1 MRACFSAI
9 LLFSIFFL
17 PASAQGAEIRLIAAN
32 AVKEPLIELFQAFE
46 KASGHTVVAL
56 WAGTEA
62 ATKRVT
68 SGEVVDVVVIAA
80 PNIERLIA
88 DGKLAA
94 GSRTDFAKSGVGV
107 AVRDGLPK
115 PDISSVAAL
124 KEALLAAKSIAYS
137 QGPSGAYIAR
147 LIEKLGIAEQIK
159 DKVHRTP
166 SGVQVAE
173 FVAKG
178 GADLGFQQISEL
190 VHVKGIHYL
199 GPLPSE
205 VQNIATYTAA
215 LHASAPAVEA
225 AIALLKFL
233 ASAEAKAILRK
244 SSMEPAS

>member
-1 MRACFSAI
+1 MRVCFSAI

-17 PASAQGAEIRLIAAN
+17 PASVQGAEIRLIAAN

-62 ATKRVT
+62 ATKRVA

-159 DKVHRTP
+159 DKVHQTP
-166 SGVQVAE
+166 SGVQVARIRCKRRRRSR
-173 FVAKG
+173 FPADFRTRARQRHSLPRAAAFR
-178 GADLGFQQISEL
+178 GAEHHNLYGS
-190 VHVKGIHYL
+190 
-199 GPLPSE
+199 
-205 VQNIATYTAA
+205 AA
-215 LHASAPAVEA
+215 R
-225 AIALLKFL
+225 IGT
-233 ASAEAKAILRK
+233 RC
-244 SSMEPAS
+244 